1 MIHARITRNPSTE
14 QIDGIH
20 ISITEDS
27 LPNFQQLIHRALN
40 TWDSAPKEL
49 KELGDMLVH
58 GYVTQDHTYTP
69 INTKQNTDYYNA
81 AEQQIIAQYIEQRG
95 IENWELHLREGTT
108 HKVLKGEG

>member
-1 MIHARITRNPSTE
+1 MIYARITRNPSTE

-69 INTKQNTDYYNA
+69 INTKQNTDYYSESDKALIQVYITEHGQQAWIDHLNA
-81 AEQQIIAQYIEQRG
+81 
-95 IENWELHLREGTT
+95 GTT
-108 HKVLKGEG
+108 HKVLKGED